1 MYCLSLKE
9 LNNKLNKID
18 KNSFILIR
26 LNISTRKIEHENF
39 SKKDSKEALKRY
51 SLYEQTLSENPNI
64 IVALLSTDAIGGLQE
79 AYPNYFADSEMF
91 LQYINIIE
99 ATVQLIIIKKRLNQ
113 IISNQDVKNTSE
125 IV

>member
-1 MYCLSLKE
+1 M
-9 LNNKLNKID
+9 
-18 KNSFILIR
+18 
-26 LNISTRKIEHENF
+26 
-39 SKKDSKEALKRY
+39 
-51 SLYEQTLSENPNI
+51 
-64 IVALLSTDAIGGLQE
+64 ALLSTDAIGGLQE
-79 AYPNYFADSEMF
+79 AYPNYFVDSEMF